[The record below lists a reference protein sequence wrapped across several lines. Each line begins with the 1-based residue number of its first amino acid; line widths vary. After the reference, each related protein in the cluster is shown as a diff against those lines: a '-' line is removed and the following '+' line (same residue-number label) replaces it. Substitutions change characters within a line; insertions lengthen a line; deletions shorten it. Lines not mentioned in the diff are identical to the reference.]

1 MSGTSLDGVDAVLVE
16 IEQDGLPKLV
26 SKTQKAFAGDLR
38 ARLLALNTA
47 GPDEIHRCAIAAN
60 ELADIYA
67 IAVNQLL
74 HDSGKQAS
82 QIEAIGAHGQTVRHR
97 PDLGYT
103 LQINAPARLAELT
116 GIGVV
121 ADFRSRDIA
130 AGGQG
135 APLVPAF
142 HAKVFGVSSTHSSTH
157 SSTRVILNLGGIANI
172 TILHSGGDVLGFD
185 TGPANML
192 MDAWC
197 ERHTGDPYDDAGRW
211 GAGGQAN
218 QALLDQLIHSQP
230 WFNLPHPKSTGRD
243 MFHLAWL
250 DSEIARFPQ
259 PLKAQDVQ
267 ATLQHLTAV
276 TVMDALKRAGVNEP
290 ELFVCG
296 GGARNVALM
305 SLLKSLGAKSVK
317 PTDAL
322 GVPAQD
328 VEAVA
333 FAWLAWTHIQTRTG
347 NLPQV
352 TGAKGARILGAFWPA

>member
-16 IEQDGLPKLV
+16 IDQDGLPQLV

-82 QIEAIGAHGQTVRHR
+82 QIKAIGAHGQTVRHR

-142 HAKVFGVSSTHSSTH
+142 HAKVFGVSSTHSST
-157 SSTRVILNLGGIANI
+157 RVILNLGGIANV
-172 TILHSGGDVLGFD
+172 TILHPGGDVLGFD

-218 QALLDQLIHSQP
+218 PALLDQLIHSQP
-230 WFNLPHPKSTGRD
+230 WFSLPHPKSTGRD
-243 MFHLAWL
+243 MFHLVWL
-250 DSEIARFPQ
+250 DSELARFAQ

-276 TVMDALKRAGVNEP
+276 TVMDALRRAGVSAP
-290 ELFVCG
+290 EMFVCG
-296 GGARNVALM
+296 GGARNIALL
-305 SLLKSLGAKSVK
+305 SLLKSLGARSVE

-333 FAWLAWTHIQTRTG
+333 FAWLAWTHIQARTG

-352 TGAKGARILGAFWPA
+352 TGAKDSRILGAFWPA